1 MRKYTVCFWF
11 RGQKME
17 KTVLAGSE
25 QNAIKLIKMAL
36 AGSKQNAIALKRKD
50 IRVIS
55 IHVQA
60 PGKEKKIV
68 IHSALRY
75 IYKIWKKLWGKTE
88 KIKKKSLA

>member
-1 MRKYTVCFWF
+1 MCFWF

-50 IRVIS
+50 IRVIG

-60 PGKEKKIV
+60 PGKEKKLV
-68 IHSALRY
+68 IYSALRY
-75 IYKIWKKLWGKTE
+75 IYKIWKKLWGKTAA
-88 KIKKKSLA
+88 IKKRGLA